1 MFHVFWVLICFFS
14 VIGILEC
21 LLGVL
26 NWLSF
31 RKVTAVSKITLQVKL
46 AGNVENVEYLLN
58 SLCLKAEKADIGEVE
73 ARIHLIDGGL
83 SSETCSEIRDYC
95 EKNPWVIF
103 TEMTEDDIMI

>member
-1 MFHVFWVLICFFS
+1 MFHVFWVLICFFA

-21 LLGVL
+21 LLGLL

-31 RKVTAVSKITLQVKL
+31 RKVKAVRKITLQVEL
-46 AGNVENVEYLLN
+46 EGNIENIEYLLN

-73 ARIHLIDGGL
+73 ARVEILDGGL
-83 SSETCSEIRDYC
+83 APAVCREICSYC

-103 TEMTEDDIMI
+103 TERAKDDII